1 MFQGYTQGAIDFLW
15 GLKLNNERAW
25 FQEHKQ
31 EFTDLVDRPTR
42 ELATQLTED
51 MTEAFPRLGLELK
64 VSRIYR
70 DARRL
75 FGRGPYKDH
84 LWFSLR
90 KPGEQDGRIPCF
102 WFEIAPDHYGYGMGC
117 WEMLPT
123 TMAKLRARID
133 RDPKPVEK
141 LARAVARRGGF
152 TWRARSTS
160 APRGTLARCSIP
172 GTTGRGWA
180 SPVST
185 TARGCSL
192 PRSWPARC
200 WRGGSPWCPSISS
213 CAPCPETRSRNICE
227 HGGPFRQEGP
237 SFCRILPGIMQNV
250 KIQRVIFVE

>member
-1 MFQGYTQGAIDFLW
+1 M
-15 GLKLNNERAW
+15 
-25 FQEHKQ
+25 
-31 EFTDLVDRPTR
+31 DRPTR

-141 LARAVARRGGF
+141 LARAVARRGEFHLEGQEYKRPKGDPGPLLYPWYNRKGLGF
-152 TWRARSTS
+152 TSEHNCEGVFFT
-160 APRGTLARCSIP
+160 PELA
-172 GTTGRGWA
+172 GQVLEGWK
-180 SPVST
+180 
-185 TARGCSL
+185 SL
-192 PRSWPARC
+192 VPQYQFL
-200 WRGGSPWCPSISS
+200 
-213 CAPCPETRSRNICE
+213 CA
-227 HGGPFRQEGP
+227 
-237 SFCRILPGIMQNV
+237 LPGDKEPEHM
-250 KIQRVIFVE
+250 